1 MDWRYNQSASSS
13 RQSYHN
19 QYEQYPLDSDEEEY
33 DEYPLRNRNQ
43 GRGQAQH
50 RNEYPSRRE
59 QDRHLVQQREQNNQP
74 INTILRTQT
83 PPYSPP
89 RKARETPYEPAEAE
103 GKGKA
108 PAREHMAS
116 WLSRTTSSS
125 QAQFAATALV
135 SGAVVAGAIFG
146 YQHVRRQEMVEDL
159 KSSIPELGR
168 GHEADKV
175 RGL

>member
-19 QYEQYPLDSDEEEY
+19 QHEQYPLESDEEEY
-33 DEYPLRNRNQ
+33 DEYPLRDRFQ
-43 GRGQAQH
+43 GRGQAQY
-50 RNEYPSRRE
+50 RNEYPSRE
-59 QDRHLVQQREQNNQP
+59 QEPVHQQEQEIQRT
-74 INTILRTQT
+74 NTFPLTQT

-89 RKARETPYEPAEAE
+89 RNARESPNEPAEPE
-103 GKGKA
+103 GNGKA
-108 PAREHMAS
+108 PAKENMAS
-116 WLSRTTSSS
+116 WLSRTASSS

-168 GHEADKV
+168 EHEADKV
-175 RGL
+175 RRL